1 MTAYRKNRIVLEL
14 INRFFGF
21 WGIDLCNPTPA
32 TPTPPVFI
40 GIFAAP
46 RTPVITSAPLTLS
59 KDLQMLTVAMDLP
72 RESAT
77 DPPRESAAGVASA
90 SPKNFRQN
98 PQYLRLDLAKEQ
110 QSRRQSRPILI
121 AFE

>member
-21 WGIDLCNPTPA
+21 WGINLGNPTPA

-46 RTPVITSAPLTLS
+46 RTPVITSVPLTLS

-72 RESAT
+72 RESAA
-77 DPPRESAAGVASA
+77 DLPRGVASA